1 VTPTGPR
8 VVREKPRDPVSDGGT
23 GPGVAAP
30 NYARGMPRST
40 FRKAGS
46 NAPLGYFAWEAT
58 GLRWLAAAPGGARV
72 VEVVEAGEDE
82 LVLERLDAVA
92 PTRAQATAFG
102 AALAATHAAGA
113 PAYGSPPE
121 GWRGDGWLGPL
132 SEPLPLML
140 HPRPTWGE
148 FYAQERLEP
157 MLRLGRDA
165 GVYDDAGA
173 VLFEKVA
180 ARVAAREIDTGE
192 PASRLHGDL
201 WAGNIVWT
209 VDGGVLI
216 DPAAHGGHRE
226 ADLAFLV
233 MFGAPHLDAILGGYA
248 DRAPLADGWRE
259 RVTLHQLHPLMLH
272 AVLFGGGYV
281 AQSLAVARRWA

>member
-1 VTPTGPR
+1 
-8 VVREKPRDPVSDGGT
+8 
-23 GPGVAAP
+23 
-30 NYARGMPRST
+30 MPRST
-40 FRKAGS
+40 FRKAGP
-46 NAPLGYFAWEAT
+46 NAPLGYFAWEAA
-58 GLRWLAAAPGGARV
+58 GLHWLASAPGGARV
-72 VEVVEAGEDE
+72 VEVVETGEDE
-82 LVLERLDAVA
+82 LLLERLDATT
-92 PTRAQATAFG
+92 PTRAHASAFG
-102 AALAATHAAGA
+102 SALAATHAAGA
-113 PAYGSPPE
+113 AAYGSPPE

-140 HPRPTWGE
+140 DPKPTWGA

-157 MLRLGRDA
+157 MLRHGRDI
-165 GVYDDAGA
+165 GIYDDTAGA
-173 VLFEKVA
+173 LFEKVV
-180 ARVAAREIDTGE
+180 ARVATGELDTAE

-209 VDGGVLI
+209 TDGGVLI

-233 MFGAPHLDAILGGYA
+233 MFGAPHLDAILGAYA
-248 DRAPLADGWRE
+248 ERAPLADGWRE

-272 AVLFGGGYV
+272 AVLFRGGYI